1 MTKTQSM
8 AVEIT
13 TFSHRFKDILSL
25 MPTDLDDSD
34 EGLLVA
40 LLLLYGGLLLA
51 AVIHQPLL
59 DLVKPDQ

>member
-1 MTKTQSM
+1 
-8 AVEIT
+8 
-13 TFSHRFKDILSL
+13 

-40 LLLLYGGLLLA
+40 LLLLYGGFLLA

-59 DLVKPDQ
+59 DLIKPDQ